1 MALPKSVLPAS
12 KSKQRYSA
20 WEIAGIQHELFLRV
34 LPGLRH
40 ELVGPIS
47 VSRMGISVLKRTL
60 EKGEADQ
67 AALQQ
72 QVLRMDEQLQQS
84 VLGVRALRLWDED
97 SNMTASAADIISHG
111 IKLMSYRLSLRN
123 ITIDYP
129 LDDAPLDDHS
139 LDDSDDSKL
148 IYQPFLY
155 TWLGLLGYFEDH
167 FTYPVLLSIS
177 QLSSNALRVRYQR
190 SSVEVAPLH
199 ADLQET
205 KRHPIDQ
212 HALLGLA
219 QHYDI
224 SIAFGE
230 DELTFHWQ

>member
-1 MALPKSVLPAS
+1 MAVPKSLLPAS

-129 LDDAPLDDHS
+129 LDDDPTN
-139 LDDSDDSKL
+139 DSDDSKL

-167 FTYPVLLSIS
+167 FTYAVLLAIS
-177 QLSSNALRVRYQR
+177 RLSSNALRVRYQR
-190 SSVEVAPLH
+190 SAAEAVAPLH
-199 ADLQET
+199 ADIQEA
-205 KRHPIDQ
+205 KRHHIDQ

-224 SIAFGE
+224 SIVFGE